1 MTSNSDSVPALQ
13 ADRVWFAYRSR
24 DWVLRDVSLSIP
36 AGKHTVIM
44 GPSGTG
50 KTTLLRVLGGN
61 PETKRRAGQRF
72 SANRVHVALAN
83 AGLVL

>member
-1 MTSNSDSVPALQ
+1 MTSTATAPTLLQ
-13 ADRVWFAYRSR
+13 ADRVWFAYRNR
-24 DWVLRDVSLSIP
+24 DWVLRDVSLSVP

-61 PETKRRAGQRF
+61 PANRATGESRF
-72 SANRVHVALAN
+72 SASRSMSLAN
-83 AGLVL
+83 GG